1 MIRDEK
7 TSGSTCNNKIEIS
20 RPVDLKHTWQNQD
33 RFFSILIYLYTNF
46 FCLGDTEMP
55 KLYIYIID
63 FVRLSSY
70 VFLFFWCF
78 IRELSL
84 HSKPWTND

>member
-1 MIRDEK
+1 MARLNRHQAARWGNCSAGVP
-7 TSGSTCNNKIEIS
+7 SGWHRVAS
-20 RPVDLKHTWQNQD
+20 RRIWYWVKRLGGDSETPGGIPGRLF
-33 RFFSILIYLYTNF
+33 RANF

-70 VFLFFWCF
+70 YVFLFF
-78 IRELSL
+78 
-84 HSKPWTND
+84 